1 VSNKAIL
8 VAAAAVLAVAATIA
22 FLARDE
28 PSAQL
33 QALRADPMAEYTPA
47 GGALVDTDEQNEG
60 TTFGK
65 PIAARYTRMFELPA
79 GDAERELADAVAAA
93 VAAGWT
99 IEGEPERSLGD
110 LVALGDRELPTG
122 RAELALT
129 LFTGVR
135 PVPGGISAPALR
147 ISLEHL
153 RP

>member
-1 VSNKAIL
+1 MSNKSIV
-8 VAAAAVLAVAATIA
+8 VAAAAVLAVAAAIA
-22 FLARDE
+22 VWSRDE
-28 PSAQL
+28 ASAQL
-33 QALRADPMAEYTPA
+33 RALRADPMATYAPP
-47 GGALVDTDEQNEG
+47 GGELVDTDEQNEG

-65 PIAARYTRMFELPA
+65 PVAARVSRMFELPA

-122 RAELALT
+122 RAQLALT

-147 ISLEHL
+147 VSLEHL